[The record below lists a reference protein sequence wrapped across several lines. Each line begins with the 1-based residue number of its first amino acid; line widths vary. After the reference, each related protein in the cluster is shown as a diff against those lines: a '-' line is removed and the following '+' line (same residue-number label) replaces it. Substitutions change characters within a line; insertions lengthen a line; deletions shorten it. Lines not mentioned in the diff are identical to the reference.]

1 MQRIILTYGVI
12 AGFVVAIPLFLMG
25 TLMADNPPSGGVG
38 MAIGYLIM
46 LIAFT
51 AIFVAVKKHRDDRC
65 GGVIRFLPA
74 LGMGAAIALIASLF
88 YVVAWEAVLA
98 INGGDY
104 IARMSAAALA
114 KREAAGASAAQI
126 AELRAQLASLQ
137 QLYADPLLRMLIT
150 LSEVLWVGLTV
161 ALVAA
166 VSLGTLPRPFQKRR
180 A

>member
-1 MQRIILTYGVI
+1 MQRTILTYGVI

-25 TLMADNPPSGGVG
+25 TLMADNPPTGWTG

-51 AIFVAVKKHRDDRC
+51 AIFVGVKRHRDDHN

-74 LGMGAAIALIASLF
+74 FGMGVAIALIGSLF

-98 INGGDY
+98 VNGGDF
-104 IARMSAAALA
+104 IAQMSAKMLEEQ
-114 KREAAGASAAQI
+114 RAAGATAGELAAFQ
-126 AELRAQLASLQ
+126 AQMAQ
-137 QLYADPLLRMLIT
+137 MQDLYANPLFRVLIT
-150 LSEVLWVGLTV
+150 LTEVLPIGLLV

-166 VSLGTLPRPFQKRR
+166 LLLSNPRFMPAQR
-180 A
+180 AG

>member
-25 TLMADNPPSGGVG
+25 TLMADNPPSGAVG

-51 AIFVAVKKHRDDRC
+51 AIFVAVKRYRDDRC

-98 INGGDY
+98 INGGDF
-104 IARMSAAALA
+104 IADMSARMLEE
-114 KREAAGASAAQI
+114 RRAAGATAS
-126 AELRAQLASLQ
+126 ELASLQ
-137 QLYADPLLRMLIT
+137 AQMAQMQGLYANPLFRVLIT
-150 LSEVLWVGLTV
+150 LTEILPIGLLV
-161 ALVAA
+161 ALVSAA
-166 VSLGTLPRPFQKRR
+166 LLCNPRFLPAQR
-180 A
+180 AA

>member
-25 TLMADNPPSGGVG
+25 TLMADNPPSGAVG

-51 AIFVAVKKHRDDRC
+51 AIFVAVKRYRDDRC

-98 INGGDY
+98 INGSDY
-104 IARMSAAALA
+104 VARMSAAMLA
-114 KREAAGASAAQI
+114 DQEAAGASAAQL
-126 AELRAQLASLQ
+126 AELRGQLASLQ
-137 QLYADPLLRMLIT
+137 KLYANPLLRMLIT
-150 LSEVLWVGLTV
+150 LSEVLWVGLVV
-161 ALVAA
+161 ALVSA